1 MKRIN
6 IQTASVQSWHEKTH
20 PKNKQTIKPLFKTHL
35 QVGFIG
41 SFKIFLTIALFHSYN
56 DKIFKK

>member
-1 MKRIN
+1 MKWIN

-41 SFKIFLTIALFHSYN
+41 SFKIVLTIALFHSYN
-56 DKIFKK
+56 II

>member
-6 IQTASVQSWHEKTH
+6 IQTAAVQSWHEKTH
-20 PKNKQTIKPLFKTHL
+20 PKKKQKTIKPLFKTHL

-56 DKIFKK
+56 II